1 MTEPITLCEL
11 ELPKEYKPG
20 TIVEHFKRQHSLTQD
35 EIKNKKYLYQI
46 IGTALHTETQEKL
59 VIYQALYDDHQIFA
73 RPIKMF
79 MDSAVVEI
87 AGGGSKYKYVYIW
100 RTNNGYHYC
109 FYDDLYYE
117 TASEELELTRSNT
130 KLGVTLDLI
139 CSKCNGFSF
148 SRILTE
154 EEEILFIL

>member
-1 MTEPITLCEL
+1 MSIRKINPWNK
-11 ELPKEYKPG
+11 LPARFVPY
-20 TIVEHFKRQHSLTQD
+20 THDLIVQD
-35 EIKNKKYLYQI
+35 LNHL
-46 IGTALHTETQEKL
+46 
-59 VIYQALYDDHQIFA
+59 
-73 RPIKMF
+73 
-79 MDSAVVEI
+79 DSAVVEI

-117 TASEELELTRSNT
+117 TASEELELTQSNT

>member
-1 MTEPITLCEL
+1 MFMENVDP
-11 ELPKEYKPG
+11 
-20 TIVEHFKRQHSLTQD
+20 
-35 EIKNKKYLYQI
+35 KKYPWN
-46 IGTALHTETQEKL
+46 KL
-59 VIYQALYDDHQIFA
+59 PA
-73 RPIKMF
+73 RFVPYTHDLIVQDLNHL
-79 MDSAVVEI
+79 DSTVVEI

>member
-1 MTEPITLCEL
+1 MSIRKNIHGINFQLDL
-11 ELPKEYKPG
+11 DRYNDDL
-20 TIVEHFKRQHSLTQD
+20 IVQD
-35 EIKNKKYLYQI
+35 LNHL
-46 IGTALHTETQEKL
+46 
-59 VIYQALYDDHQIFA
+59 
-73 RPIKMF
+73 
-79 MDSAVVEI
+79 DSAVVEI